1 MYREVHAYNNCDQ
14 RDESRT
20 PLTPFLYSSLSSF
33 HLCLSSTVATIKVHS
48 RTFPLFG
55 HVR

>member
-1 MYREVHAYNNCDQ
+1 MCREVHAYDNCCQ

-20 PLTPFLYSSLSSF
+20 PLSPFLDPPPSSF
-33 HLCLSSTVATIKVHS
+33 HLCLSSNVATIKVHS

>member
-1 MYREVHAYNNCDQ
+1 MYREVHACDNRYQ

-20 PLTPFLYSSLSSF
+20 PPSPFLYSSPPSF

>member
-1 MYREVHAYNNCDQ
+1 MYREVHACDNRYQ

-20 PLTPFLYSSLSSF
+20 PPSPFLYSSPPSF
-33 HLCLSSTVATIKVHS
+33 HLCLSSTVVTIKVHS